1 MATFRFASFGLL
13 LESLKFHKSLVFTSM
28 YFGTGNIIAISKVSI
43 YCVSILSHIPYQEG
57 LIFLCISPFESVSA
71 MCSNKLVCI
80 K

>member
-13 LESLKFHKSLVFTSM
+13 LESLTFHKSLVFTSM

-43 YCVSILSHIPYQEG
+43 SSHNPYQEG